1 MGRIPEATI
10 SEIRSR
16 IDIVDLVSRYV
27 RLKKAGRNHKGL
39 CPFHDEKTPSFNV
52 SPDRQ
57 IYHCFGCQAGG
68 DVVEFLMQHDKLT
81 FPEAVRAL
89 AGECG
94 VEVPEEHGDPAARG
108 ISERVFEA
116 NDVAQRL
123 YVDALASAEGE
134 GARAY
139 LAKRGLSSDEAREL
153 GVGFAPDR
161 WDAIERALR
170 AKKIAADLGE
180 KAGLLVPR
188 KGGDGHYDRL
198 RGRVTFPICDIRRRI
213 IGFGGR
219 AMGADQEPKYLN
231 TPESPVFRK
240 RESFYGFPWALESIR
255 KRDRTIVCE
264 GYFDRIALQRAGLGE
279 ALATCGTA
287 LTHDHARN
295 LRRRTRTVV
304 LLFDGDEAGR
314 NAMEKALEVLLPEG
328 LRVRAALLPDGQD
341 PDDFLAAQGAEALCK
356 LVDEAPDALE
366 LVIRRA
372 VERGIGS
379 PADKAD
385 AVAHVAPLITLVAD
399 AVEREAYVRR
409 LALTTDSSE
418 SAVGSIVRRA
428 RPGGAPASEVELATP
443 RPQRSAPAE
452 RHLSLL
458 CSVLLRHPTLAT
470 PETRSRIET
479 SLFDDDWRRVAL
491 ALVAASEKG
500 QVDAEGAID
509 HHRVAESLGVDAR
522 SLLFEVAAGDDPLDP
537 EAKPELVVHDVLA
550 WFERRARSRHQRQT
564 TQRLR
569 EPGASAAELAGLLA
583 EKQRELEAK
592 RSRAAAQKTA
602 GAPQ

>member
-1 MGRIPEATI
+1 MRHE
-10 SEIRSR
+10 S
-16 IDIVDLVSRYV
+16 
-27 RLKKAGRNHKGL
+27 
-39 CPFHDEKTPSFNV
+39 
-52 SPDRQ
+52 
-57 IYHCFGCQAGG
+57 
-68 DVVEFLMQHDKLT
+68 LT
-81 FPEAVRAL
+81 FPEAVRTL

-94 VEVPEEHGDPAARG
+94 VEVPDEQGDPAARG

-116 NDVAQRL
+116 NDIAQRL
-123 YVDALASAEGE
+123 YVDVLASAEGE

-139 LAKRGLSSDEAREL
+139 LAKRGLSTDEAREL

-161 WDAIERALR
+161 WDAVERALR
-170 AKKIAADLGE
+170 AGKIDAELGE
-180 KAGLLVPR
+180 TAGLIVPR
-188 KGGDGHYDRL
+188 KSGDGHYDRL

-213 IGFGGR
+213 VGFGGR

-231 TPESPVFRK
+231 TPESPVFKK

-255 KRDRTIVCE
+255 KRDRVVVCE

-279 ALATCGTA
+279 GLATCGTA
-287 LTHDHARN
+287 LTREHARN

-314 NAMEKALEVLLPEG
+314 KAMEKALEVLLPEG
-328 LRVRAALLPDGQD
+328 LRARAALLPDGQD
-341 PDDFLAAQGAEALCK
+341 PDDFLAARGAEALCK

-372 VERGIGS
+372 AERGIGS

-385 AVAHVAPLITLVAD
+385 AVAHVAPLIMLVAD

-418 SAVGSIVRRA
+418 SAVAAIVRGTRK
-428 RPGGAPASEVELATP
+428 GGAPANEVEVATP
-443 RPQRSAPAE
+443 RPQRDAPSD

-470 PETRSRIET
+470 PETRSRIEMN
-479 SLFDDDWRRVAL
+479 LPDDDWRRVAL
-491 ALVAASEKG
+491 ALVAASEDG
-500 QVDAEGAID
+500 QVDADGAID
-509 HHRVAESLGVDAR
+509 HHRVAEALGVDAR
-522 SLLFEVAAGDDPLDP
+522 SLLFEIAAGDDPLDP

-550 WFERRARSRHQRQT
+550 WFERRARSQRQRQT

-569 EPGASAAELAGLLA
+569 EPGASSAELADLLA

-592 RSRAAAQKTA
+592 RARVAAQKIA